1 MNSIR
6 RRRRGTGSGNIKWVV
21 AAVSLATL
29 VAAYREAAAEITIG
43 ERDGWALSVD
53 GRVNGFVNYTQGDP
67 APEGVAEW
75 TAGVFEPAEPN
86 SGKIAVVRVRSGFVQ
101 NVLGFSVVKEVA
113 PNYKLRGSLRPMGR
127 RIERTQARARPA
139 TDGRGARG
147 LPEARGP
154 LGGDTGGARS
164 SGLFGR
170 GGILM
175 DAEESSMPTASA
187 VRARPGSSSA
197 ERAASPDMAFCFPV
211 STRAC
216 SIAPRAWPESSSRR
230 VRSTLRQR
238 PRTVRYHALSAHRG
252 AALRQREQHLQCSAR
267 RCGYGLLTTALFTV
281 IDPTTM
287 IETPVLGPNGRPLNR
302 VADASGVSAGAS
314 LSLGP
319 LQVGGAYYY
328 GTGLPLIVPIFDSPI
343 FAGEDLILRKSQGFV
358 GMASLRFWNTKIAGG
373 GGVSQ
378 LRMTPTEME
387 PFSRVVPPKQQL
399 GISIG
404 VYQTFFKNLTWAI
417 EYFRGQYTWHQY
429 QQTVDL
435 PIVTPM
441 QTVNF
446 VNTGL
451 TLVF

>member
-21 AAVSLATL
+21 AAVSFATL
-29 VAAYREAAAEITIG
+29 MTAYREAAAEITIG

-53 GRVNGFVNYTQGDP
+53 GRVNGFVNYSQGDP
-67 APEGVAEW
+67 TPEGVAEW

-113 PNYKLRGSLRPMGR
+113 PNYKLRARYALWVGASNERKPVLGQQPMVEAR
-127 RIERTQARARPA
+127 EAYLRIEAPWGSIQA
-139 TDGRGARG
+139 GRD
-147 LPEARGP
+147 L
-154 LGGDTGGARS
+154 
-164 SGLFGR
+164 GLFGR

-175 DAEESSMPTASA
+175 DAEIVHANGL
-187 VRARPGSSSA
+187 GS
-197 ERAASPDMAFCFPV
+197 PC
-211 STRAC
+211 STRLILGGAC
-216 SIAPRAWPESSSRR
+216 GFAGHGVLFPGFNAGLLYSTPSLAGIQLIAGAFDPSVNAPRQYDITPYPRLEAQLSVNVRGIFKMFGEMMWQRLINSRP
-230 VRSTLRQR
+230 V
-238 PRTVRYHALSAHRG
+238 
-252 AALRQREQHLQCSAR
+252 
-267 RCGYGLLTTALFTV
+267 TV

-287 IETPVLGPNGRPLNR
+287 IEMPVLDANGRPLNR

-328 GTGLPLIVPIFDSPI
+328 GTGLTLIVPIFDSPI